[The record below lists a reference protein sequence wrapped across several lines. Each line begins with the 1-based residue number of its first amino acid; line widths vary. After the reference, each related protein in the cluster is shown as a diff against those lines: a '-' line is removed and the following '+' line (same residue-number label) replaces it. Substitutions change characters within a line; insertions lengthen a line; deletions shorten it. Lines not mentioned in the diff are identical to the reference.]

1 MNPVIGKVIL
11 VVFVLAC
18 TVGLVSVLVAV
29 FNLISI
35 PFRLKPGVRAWAGGN
50 PLNYV
55 LAPDSLTQ
63 RGLAARRRVGISC
76 VVFLVSLAVG
86 FAMAL
91 IVRAL
96 R

>member
-1 MNPVIGKVIL
+1 MNPVIGNLVV

-18 TVGLVSVLVAV
+18 AAVLVSVLVAV
-29 FNLISI
+29 FNLVSIS
-35 PFRLKPGVRAWAGGN
+35 FHLKPGVRAWAGGN

-55 LAPDSLTQ
+55 FTPGSLTPK
-63 RGLAARRRVGISC
+63 GLAARRRVGISC

-86 FAMAL
+86 FAVAL
-91 IVRAL
+91 LVQAL

>member
-1 MNPVIGKVIL
+1 MNPVIGKLIV

-18 TVGLVSVLVAV
+18 ATGIVSVLVAA
-29 FNLISI
+29 FNLISV
-35 PFRLKPGVRAWAGGN
+35 PFHLKPGIRPWAGGN

-55 LAPDSLTQ
+55 FAPDSLTP

-76 VVFLVSLAVG
+76 IVFLVSLALG
-86 FAMAL
+86 FAVAL
-91 IVRAL
+91 LVQAL